1 MAERRVQV
9 PYMGRMAD
17 GMDVPIE
24 SSTEKWSE
32 ITLEDGTVIR
42 IKQSV
47 AAVLRIDGE
56 WDAEGNPVYVVKGAP
71 AIAIVHVDEDR
82 RKPKSMN

>member
-9 PYMGRMAD
+9 PYMGKLVD

-24 SSTEKWSE
+24 TSTEKWSE
-32 ITLEDGTVIR
+32 ITLEDGTIIR

-47 AAVLRIDGE
+47 ATVLRLDGE
-56 WDAEGNPVYVVKGAP
+56 WDAEGNPVYVVKSAP
-71 AIAIVHVDEDR
+71 AIAIVHVEEDR
-82 RKPKSMN
+82 RKPKSIN